1 MAQRWTALNALGKLK
16 LTKAVIYIS
25 EKRKP
30 PIYESDPEKLGRLM
44 GYNLRVIRQARK
56 WSINT
61 LADRSGIP
69 ACTVQRLEKA
79 VKVTSQ
85 LATWIPLCNA
95 LGVQMEDLLTP
106 RLTFR
111 EPTEDE
117 KAKQVSKDEA
127 ESG

>member
-1 MAQRWTALNALGKLK
+1 MYALQI
-16 LTKAVIYIS
+16 TKKKQGVIFISS

-30 PIYESDPEKLGRLM
+30 PVYESDPEKLGQLM
-44 GYNLRVIRQARK
+44 GYNLRIIRQARK

-69 ACTVQRLEKA
+69 AGTVQRLEKA

-111 EPTEDE
+111 EPTDEE
-117 KAKQVSKDEA
+117 KAKQVNKDE
-127 ESG
+127 EKSS

>member
-1 MAQRWTALNALGKLK
+1 M
-16 LTKAVIYIS
+16 IFIS

-30 PIYESDPEKLGRLM
+30 PMYESDPEKLGRLM

>member
-1 MAQRWTALNALGKLK
+1 M
-16 LTKAVIYIS
+16 
-25 EKRKP
+25 
-30 PIYESDPEKLGRLM
+30 YEPDPEKLGRLM
-44 GYNLRVIRQARK
+44 GYNLRIIRKARK
-56 WSINT
+56 MSINT
-61 LADRSGIP
+61 LAERSGIP

-95 LGVQMEDLLTP
+95 QGVQMEDLLTP

-117 KAKQVSKDEA
+117 KKMSEEKE
-127 ESG
+127 

>member
-1 MAQRWTALNALGKLK
+1 MYALSITE
-16 LTKAVIYIS
+16 TKQGVIFISS
-25 EKRKP
+25 EKRKLP
-30 PIYESDPEKLGRLM
+30 VYESDPEKLGRLM
-44 GYNLRVIRQARK
+44 GYNLRVIRQARR

-117 KAKQVSKDEA
+117 KKRPEEKE
-127 ESG
+127 

>member
-1 MAQRWTALNALGKLK
+1 M
-16 LTKAVIYIS
+16 
-25 EKRKP
+25 
-30 PIYESDPEKLGRLM
+30 YEPDPEKLGRLM
-44 GYNLRVIRQARK
+44 GYNLRIIRKARK
-56 WSINT
+56 MSINT
-61 LADRSGIP
+61 LAERSGIP

-117 KAKQVSKDEA
+117 KKMSEEKE
-127 ESG
+127 

>member
-1 MAQRWTALNALGKLK
+1 M
-16 LTKAVIYIS
+16 IYIS

-111 EPTEDE
+111 EPTEAE
-117 KAKQVSKDEA
+117 KIKSESKRSE
-127 ESG
+127 

>member
-1 MAQRWTALNALGKLK
+1 MHALSII
-16 LTKAVIYIS
+16 TKHKGVILIS
-25 EKRKP
+25 NEKRKP
-30 PIYESDPEKLGRLM
+30 PVYESDPEKLGRLM

-61 LADRSGIP
+61 LADKSGIP

>member
-1 MAQRWTALNALGKLK
+1 MIL
-16 LTKAVIYIS
+16 IS
-25 EKRKP
+25 EKRKATM
-30 PIYESDPEKLGRLM
+30 YEPDPEKLGRLM
-44 GYNLRVIRQARK
+44 GYNLRIIRQARK

-61 LADRSGIP
+61 LADKSGVP

-111 EPTEDE
+111 EPTDDE
-117 KAKQVSKDEA
+117 KAKVSKDEE
-127 ESG
+127 ESD

>member
-1 MAQRWTALNALGKLK
+1 M
-16 LTKAVIYIS
+16 
-25 EKRKP
+25 
-30 PIYESDPEKLGRLM
+30 YEPDPEKLGRLM
-44 GYNLRVIRQARK
+44 GYNLRIIRKARK
-56 WSINT
+56 MSINT
-61 LADRSGIP
+61 LAERSGIP

-111 EPTEDE
+111 EPTEAERKQE
-117 KAKQVSKDEA
+117 KDNE
-127 ESG
+127 

>member
-1 MAQRWTALNALGKLK
+1 MYALPITE
-16 LTKAVIYIS
+16 TKQGVIFIS
-25 EKRKP
+25 IEKRKLP
-30 PIYESDPEKLGRLM
+30 VYESDPEKLGRLM

-117 KAKQVSKDEA
+117 KKMSEEKK
-127 ESG
+127 

>member
-1 MAQRWTALNALGKLK
+1 MIL
-16 LTKAVIYIS
+16 IS
-25 EKRKP
+25 EKRKATM
-30 PIYESDPEKLGRLM
+30 YEPDPEKLGRLM
-44 GYNLRVIRQARK
+44 GYNLRIIRQARK

-61 LADRSGIP
+61 LAEKSGVP

-111 EPTEDE
+111 EPTEAERKQE
-117 KAKQVSKDEA
+117 KDKE
-127 ESG
+127 

>member
-1 MAQRWTALNALGKLK
+1 M
-16 LTKAVIYIS
+16 
-25 EKRKP
+25 
-30 PIYESDPEKLGRLM
+30 YEPDPEKLGRLM

-61 LADRSGIP
+61 LADRSGVP

-106 RLTFR
+106 RQTFR
-111 EPTEDE
+111 APTEE
-117 KAKQVSKDEA
+117 GKKQSE
-127 ESG
+127 ESE